1 MERDRPSAAGARV
14 INEVKATQTGV
25 LRRRSLA
32 PRAACQSSS
41 RTCRC
46 MSCHPSVQLPLT
58 ADTHS
63 SASVSVSDRVCQR
76 WMAGSAYAATSD
88 GTSPTVHGRNVSS
101 STYKTGWAR
110 PPGCLGRPRGAQS
123 SAQNPEC
130 HLGLPRPCHRR
141 TLHSGL
147 TSFPPAFRSFL
158 NGRVTSLCG
167 RHLITPPSPSLLAAV
182 ACTAPGGERS
192 PEVRGSGVAK
202 SGRWASG
209 LSPCETGPTYS
220 GRCGSSPTHGRRS
233 CSRTSWPPSA
243 TT

>member
-1 MERDRPSAAGARV
+1 MHVVPSIRPAAVDRGHPLIGFGQR
-14 INEVKATQTGV
+14 QRPGV
-25 LRRRSLA
+25 PALDGGI
-32 PRAACQSSS
+32 CI
-41 RTCRC
+41 CG
-46 MSCHPSVQLPLT
+46 
-58 ADTHS
+58 D
-63 SASVSVSDRVCQR
+63 QR
-76 WMAGSAYAATSD
+76 WNIANRPRPQRQLVD
-88 GTSPTVHGRNVSS
+88 VQDRLGTPPRLLGTTTGGTVFGTKSRMSPGPPQAVPQADPPLWIDLVSS
-101 STYKTGWAR
+101 G
-110 PPGCLGRPRGAQS
+110 
-123 SAQNPEC
+123 
-130 HLGLPRPCHRR
+130 
-141 TLHSGL
+141 
-147 TSFPPAFRSFL
+147 FRSFL